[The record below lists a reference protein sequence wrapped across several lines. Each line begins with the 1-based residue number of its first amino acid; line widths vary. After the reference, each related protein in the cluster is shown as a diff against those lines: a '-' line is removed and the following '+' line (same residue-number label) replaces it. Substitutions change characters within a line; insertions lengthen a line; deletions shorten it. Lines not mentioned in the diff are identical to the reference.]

1 MSLSFETLNLNP
13 SLIEG
18 LAKQN
23 ITTPTTIQAEAIPV
37 ILSRQDVIA
46 QSHTGSGKTLAFV
59 TPLFQLIDSSKREMQ
74 VLMIS

>member
-23 ITTPTTIQAEAIPV
+23 ITTPTTIQIG
-37 ILSRQDVIA
+37 
-46 QSHTGSGKTLAFV
+46 SHS
-59 TPLFQLIDSSKREMQ
+59 LFYHVKM
-74 VLMIS
+74 